1 MSYILF
7 IMTQSSDPYA
17 LHRISIQITK
27 SQYELL
33 KEHSRPGT
41 SISELIRRSVDN
53 YFQPLMEQ
61 ALENA
66 KYEKW
71 EKEQLERESLQ
82 NKNVVSE
89 SLTTNAAS

>member
-1 MSYILF
+1 MSQL
-7 IMTQSSDPYA
+7 SDANA
-17 LHRISIQITK
+17 LQRITIQVTK
-27 SQYELL
+27 SQHEML
-33 KEHSRPGT
+33 KRYARPGT
-41 SISELIRRSVDN
+41 SVSSMIRRAIDDM
-53 YFQPLMEQ
+53 FQPVMEQ

-71 EKEQLERESLQ
+71 ERESLQ

>member
-1 MSYILF
+1 MMSYIQNAM
-7 IMTQSSDPYA
+7 IKSSDPYA

-71 EKEQLERESLQ
+71 ERESLQ

>member
-1 MSYILF
+1 MMSYILF

-41 SISELIRRSVDN
+41 SISELIRRSIDT
-53 YFQPLMEQ
+53 YFAPVM
-61 ALENA
+61 
-66 KYEKW
+66 KEKIIAHQ
-71 EKEQLERESLQ
+71 EK
-82 NKNVVSE
+82 VTV
-89 SLTTNAAS
+89 

>member
-1 MSYILF
+1 MMSYIQNAM
-7 IMTQSSDPYA
+7 IESSDPYA

-41 SISELIRRSVDN
+41 SISELIRRSVDS

-71 EKEQLERESLQ
+71 ERDSLQ

-89 SLTTNAAS
+89 SLTTNAAY

>member
-1 MSYILF
+1 MPEP
-7 IMTQSSDPYA
+7 SDPFA
-17 LHRISIQITK
+17 LYRISVQITN

-33 KEHSRPGT
+33 NKHKKPGT

-71 EKEQLERESLQ
+71 ERESLQ

>member
-1 MSYILF
+1 MCIR
-7 IMTQSSDPYA
+7 D
-17 LHRISIQITK
+17 R
-27 SQYELL
+27 
-33 KEHSRPGT
+33 
-41 SISELIRRSVDN
+41 IRRSVDS

-71 EKEQLERESLQ
+71 ERESLQ

>member
-1 MSYILF
+1 MMSCIPF

-41 SISELIRRSVDN
+41 SISELIRRSIDTHFAPVMKN
-53 YFQPLMEQ
+53 ELIEHQ
-61 ALENA
+61 
-66 KYEKW
+66 EKIT
-71 EKEQLERESLQ
+71 
-82 NKNVVSE
+82 V
-89 SLTTNAAS
+89 

>member
-1 MSYILF
+1 M
-7 IMTQSSDPYA
+7 
-17 LHRISIQITK
+17 
-27 SQYELL
+27 

-41 SISELIRRSVDN
+41 SISELIRRSIDG